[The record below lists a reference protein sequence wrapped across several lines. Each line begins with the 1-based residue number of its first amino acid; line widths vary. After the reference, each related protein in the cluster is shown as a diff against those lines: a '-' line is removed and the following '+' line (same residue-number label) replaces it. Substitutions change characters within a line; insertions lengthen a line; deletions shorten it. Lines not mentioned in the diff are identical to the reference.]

1 MPRSRRDV
9 PNDPDRKA
17 RILDAALEV
26 IVEHGVYRT
35 THRRI
40 AARAEVPLGS
50 VTYHFTNLDDVLARA
65 FARLMDRMSAQY
77 RERMENAS
85 SRAEAEAAVV
95 DLICGPTYAS
105 PTHVSS
111 AYVSKEQMVLLFE
124 MYTYARHNAAVADL
138 TRTWLYTSRESLA
151 LHFSPDT
158 AKALDVLIE
167 GWPIHATF
175 ERTPPEREVVA
186 AAVHAISMVM
196 ESREEAG
203 SEGTAALAP

>member
-17 RILDAALEV
+17 RILDATLEV
-26 IVEHGVYRT
+26 IVEHGVHRT

-40 AARAEVPLGS
+40 AARAQVPLGS

-65 FARLMDRMSAQY
+65 FARLMERMSAQY
-77 RERMENAS
+77 REHMENAS

-105 PTHVSS
+105 PT
-111 AYVSKEQMVLLFE
+111 YMSKEQMLLLFE
-124 MYTYARHNAAVADL
+124 MYTYARHNVAVADL

-151 LHFSPDT
+151 LHFAPNT

-167 GWPIHATF
+167 GWPIQATF
-175 ERTPPEREVVA
+175 ERTPPERELVA
-186 AAVHAISMVM
+186 AAVHAISAAM
-196 ESREEAG
+196 ETREAETNDPK
-203 SEGTAALAP
+203 GTNSPA